1 MTEKNVSYKTID
13 ALLKPKTVA
22 VLGASSNQNKLGYL
36 QVQALLDGGYQGDI
50 YPINPTTEEIAGL
63 KCYETLS
70 KVPKEIDLA
79 IFCVSANNVEDCLI
93 EAAENDIKAVIIFA
107 GGYAEIGPEGLKQQ
121 DRLEKIAKENEIR
134 MIGPNS
140 VGLVNTKNGL
150 ISTFSPGLT
159 ELPLSDKREV
169 GFITQSGAFGV
180 LTYIAAAQK
189 GLSFNY
195 FVSVG
200 NEADINFSDLVEYMI
215 HDEGISVISGYLEGE
230 KEPKRLQKLAK
241 TALEKN
247 KPIVIMKSGRSEAGS
262 RAAVSHTGS
271 LAGSDEIYD
280 NFFKQTGIV
289 RADDFEDII
298 SFSKLHLSG
307 KMPAGKN
314 TVIIT
319 SSGGRGINEA
329 DRCEANG
336 LNVINLKEETQEAIS
351 KRIPNFASATNPI
364 DLTAAASVTNPELF
378 IEPLKDLIHDPEV
391 HNIILTEFPNRWGPD
406 SAYLKQF
413 IDICK
418 SSDKFIFITLFPL
431 EGMEIPDGIEELER
445 NGIPVITD
453 NLNPIRSLAKL
464 VNYSEKRKK
473 SMENKLSEE
482 ASLEIRKDISHLFS
496 TGKTLSESQAC
507 AVLEEYGIV
516 TAKKAVTVSDSEAV
530 ATASDIGFPVVMK
543 VDSPDIPHK
552 TEANAIKLN
561 INSEEEV
568 ELAFHEIM
576 TNATNYN
583 PQADIHGVS
592 VQQMLPEGVEVI
604 CGVSNDPIFGPVLM
618 FGLGGVFVEVFK
630 DISFRVAPLTYTE
643 ALDMIK
649 QTKGYEIL
657 KGTRGKAPVDIDA
670 IIDVLM
676 KLSQLASDY
685 PDQIQELDINPLI
698 VYEEGAIA
706 ADAMISLKETK
717 NEKVIGG

>member
-1 MTEKNVSYKTID
+1 MTDQNVSYKTID

-22 VLGASSNQNKLGYL
+22 ILGASSNQNKLGYL
-36 QVQALLDGGYQGDI
+36 QVKALLDGGYQGDI
-50 YPINPTTEEIAGL
+50 YPINPNTEEIEEL
-63 KCYETLS
+63 KCYDSLS
-70 KVPKEIDLA
+70 KVPNQVDLA
-79 IFCVSANNVEDCLI
+79 IFCVSADNAEACLI
-93 EAAENDIKAVIIFA
+93 DAADNGVKAVIIFA
-107 GGYAEIGPEGLKQQ
+107 GGYAETGPEGLKQQ
-121 DRLEKIAKENEIR
+121 QRLEKIAGDSGIR

-159 ELPLSDKREV
+159 ELPLNDKREV

-189 GLSFNY
+189 GLTFNY

-215 HDEGISVISGYLEGE
+215 HDDGISIISGYLEGE
-230 KEPKRLQKLAK
+230 KEPKRLQALSKV
-241 TALEKN
+241 ALEKN

-271 LAGSDEIYD
+271 LAGSDKIYD
-280 NFFKQTGIV
+280 DFFKQTGIV
-289 RADDFEDII
+289 RADDYEDII

-307 KMPAGKN
+307 KTPAGKN

-329 DRCEANG
+329 DRCEAHG
-336 LNVINLKEETQEAIS
+336 LNVINLKEETQAAIS
-351 KRIPNFASATNPI
+351 KRIPAFASATNPI

-391 HNIILTEFPNRWGPD
+391 HNIILTEFPTRWGPD
-406 SAYLKQF
+406 SAYLKEF
-413 IDICK
+413 IDICN
-418 SSDKFIFITLFPL
+418 STDKFIFISTFPL
-431 EGMEIPDGIEELER
+431 EGMEIPDGIEELEK

-464 VNYSEKRKK
+464 VNYGKKRRKV
-473 SMENKLSEE
+473 MESKLPEHN
-482 ASLEIRKDISHLFS
+482 SLEVKDDISHLFS
-496 TGKTLSESQAC
+496 TGGALSESQAC
-507 AVLEEYGIV
+507 AVLEEYGIT
-516 TAKKAVTVSDSEAV
+516 TAKKAVTVSESEAV
-530 ATASDIGFPVVMK
+530 ATAADIGFPVVMK
-543 VDSPDIPHK
+543 IDSPDIPHK

-561 INSEEEV
+561 VNSEAEV
-568 ELAFHEIM
+568 EKAFHEIM
-576 TNATNYN
+576 TNATNYDSK
-583 PQADIHGVS
+583 ADIHGVS

-604 CGVSNDPIFGPVLM
+604 CGVSNDPVFGPVVM

-630 DISFRVAPLTYTE
+630 DISFSVAPLTYID
-643 ALDMIK
+643 ALEMI
-649 QTKGYEIL
+649 QETKGYEIL

-676 KLSQLASDY
+676 KLSRLASDY
-685 PDQIQELDINPLI
+685 PDQIQELDVNPLI
-698 VYEEGAIA
+698 VYEKGAVA
-706 ADAMISLKETK
+706 ADAMISLVESKSGT
-717 NEKVIGG
+717 VIGG